1 MSGRAYCLKTIISRV
16 RQMRNLI
23 EIKNEHFL
31 IMMNSPVSC
40 SQKCIMNL
48 MEQQPWLKVIILRW
62 IETSYIMYYWV
73 ELHEDSTNIQCTKDY
88 FSCTFFFF
96 GKMKT
101 CFMFRLRLSFL
112 FWLMLNIL
120 HCALPWF
127 SLFIKI
133 NCIV

>member
-1 MSGRAYCLKTIISRV
+1 MVMSGRACCLKIIISRV
-16 RQMRNLI
+16 RPMRNLI
-23 EIKNEHFL
+23 EIKYEHFL

-40 SQKCIMNL
+40 SQKCITNL
-48 MEQQPWLKVIILRW
+48 MEQQPRLKLIILMW

-88 FSCTFFFF
+88 FSCKFFF

-112 FWLMLNIL
+112 FWLVLN
-120 HCALPWF
+120 F
-127 SLFIKI
+127 
-133 NCIV
+133 CIVRYLGFHYS